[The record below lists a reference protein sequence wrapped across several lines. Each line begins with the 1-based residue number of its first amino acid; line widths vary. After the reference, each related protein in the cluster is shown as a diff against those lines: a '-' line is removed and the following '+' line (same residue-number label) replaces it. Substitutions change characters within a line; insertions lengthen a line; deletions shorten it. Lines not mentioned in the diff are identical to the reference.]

1 MGDDD
6 DIRCPRRLKLAPSIL
21 SADFSD
27 IASGIRK
34 IEKVSDFLHVDVMD
48 GHFVPNITMGP
59 LVVKALRKMTKLPL
73 DVHLMI
79 SNPDQFIPEFA
90 KAGAD
95 IITVHAEACTHLHRS
110 VWLVK
115 GAGKKVGVALNP
127 ASSLSSVEHV
137 LADIDLALLMTVN
150 PGFEA
155 QSFIPSVIPKIK
167 LLRKMI
173 SEKNLGTDIE
183 VDGGINRETAPLVVN
198 AGASILVAGSAIFHS
213 KDPAKAAE
221 DILRSASPKKQ

>member
-1 MGDDD
+1 MSDYDPYG
-6 DIRCPRRLKLAPSIL
+6 PRRLKLAPSIL

-27 IASGIRK
+27 IASSIKK
-34 IEKVSDFLHVDVMD
+34 IEKLADFLHVDVMD

-95 IITVHAEACTHLHRS
+95 IITMHAEACPHLHRS
-110 VWLVK
+110 IWLVK
-115 GAGKKVGVALNP
+115 KAGKKVGVALNP
-127 ASSLSSVEHV
+127 ASSLSCIECV

-183 VDGGINRETAPLVVN
+183 VDGGINKETAPLVVN

-221 DILRSASPKKQ
+221 EILMLASPKNK